1 MFRTHKQN
9 QKNKP
14 SLVQTLRDWF
24 GSLASVSPA
33 SKLSGALCC
42 GVVRRLRLCN
52 LNICIK
58 IDAECRLTEMTL
70 VMTSLPFA
78 RVFNVCLHSRSF
90 HLRADWRKSDSS
102 DDAEPQGDW
111 NWNSNSRGEEASS
124 PPVLISR
131 LADRA
136 PRRACSQASFSLTE
150 LCHEFYQNSVNS
162 NSENF
167 PQIESNIKIT
177 DQNIIRRRK

>member
-1 MFRTHKQN
+1 MVWFFGFCFACEQA
-9 QKNKP
+9 
-14 SLVQTLRDWF
+14 LR
-24 GSLASVSPA
+24 
-33 SKLSGALCC
+33 GALLRGRENATSLQVEYLHQNRC
-42 GVVRRLRLCN
+42 GMP
-52 LNICIK
+52 
-58 IDAECRLTEMTL
+58 IDGDDIGI
-70 VMTSLPFA
+70 MTSLPFA

-167 PQIESNIKIT
+167 SPH
-177 DQNIIRRRK
+177 